1 MAQNALA
8 APTYRVTQAEQ
19 EVASGQAGWRLLF
32 RVAGI
37 VALVTAIL
45 IPLQV
50 VAFIVWGLPEGG
62 VLEWFQLFQDD
73 PVVAL
78 ISYDLVMIIEEVL
91 LVPIVIALFVV
102 LRRSS
107 RSLAAMA
114 TGLWLVSV
122 ALFIASNTAF
132 DMLAL
137 SSGYAEA
144 STATERAAYL
154 AAGQAALTSY
164 MRYGTA
170 FVVGY
175 VLASVAG
182 VLVGVAMLRSAA
194 FPALAGWVAIVAN
207 LLGLALFVPSIG
219 VWLSIGSVLLLIVW
233 FAVVGWRLLRL
244 PATPVEEAG
253 HA

>member
-19 EVASGQAGWRLLF
+19 GVASGQTGWRLLF
-32 RVAGI
+32 RVAAIG
-37 VALVTAIL
+37 ALLTAIL

-50 VAFIVWGLPEGG
+50 VAFIVWGLPQGG
-62 VLEWFQLFQDD
+62 VLEWFQLFEDN

-78 ISYDLVMIIEEVL
+78 ISYDLVMLIEEVL
-91 LVPIVIALFVV
+91 LVPIIIALFVV

-164 MRYGTA
+164 MEYGTA

-182 VLVGVAMLRSAA
+182 ILVGVAMLRSSA
-194 FPALAGWVAIVAN
+194 FPAIAGWVAIIAN
-207 LLGLALFVPSIG
+207 LLGLALFVPGIG

-233 FAVVGWRLLRL
+233 YAVVGWRLLRL
-244 PATPVEEAG
+244 PATSGEEAS

>member
-37 VALVTAIL
+37 VALLTAIL

-50 VAFIVWGLPEGG
+50 VAFIVWGPPEGG

-144 STATERAAYL
+144 STAGRARRL
-154 AAGQAALTSY
+154 SRRRAGRPCRF
-164 MRYGTA
+164 MEYGTA

-182 VLVGVAMLRSAA
+182 VLVGVAMLRSAV

-207 LLGLALFVPSIG
+207 LLGLALFVPGIG

-244 PATPVEEAG
+244 PATPVEEAS